1 MRVLLFYPNLYGMNT
16 LPPAFG
22 YFTALLRQNGHE
34 VALFDT
40 TVYEG
45 LYGSID
51 TDKKKSENLNARP
64 FDDTL
69 LKQSA
74 RRSNA
79 EEDFR
84 NEIVRFAPDL
94 IAMSATEDM
103 YPVGV
108 NLLKSLAHER
118 PPVVAGGVFPTFAP
132 ELAVSLSQGT
142 IDYVLRG
149 EGEDSLVELCRR
161 LEAKLPLYDLAG
173 LYAILDGREIKN
185 PLPKPVDV
193 ARIPVPDFTLFE
205 ESRYY
210 RPMQGKLRR
219 MLPVQTV
226 RGCPYTCG
234 YCNSPSQI
242 QIHKAENHKYFR
254 TQHVAKVQLELE
266 HAVRNYK
273 ADSIYFWAD
282 TFLSWNH
289 RDFDE
294 FCEMYSDYKL
304 PFWIQ
309 TRPETVTEYKFKRL
323 VDIGLL
329 RVAFGV
335 EHGNED
341 FRKRILLRQVKNE
354 VIIKNLGIVTSMGV
368 PISVNNIIGF
378 PTETRELA
386 FDTIELNRHFKSD
399 GVNAYNFTPFH
410 GTPLRKLSEDLGYVE
425 KGTLA
430 RCISNPTM
438 ISMPQ
443 FTKEQIEGVRRCFV
457 LYVKMPKERWP
468 EIREAETLD
477 ERGEEAYQR
486 LKAECLANYMQ
497 YGDYSKEDH
506 VDKVAFE
513 KDSGTRDES
522 LYDEGRIV
530 EMEEIIRRHAAQGES
545 DTSPIKITPA
555 KSSKSGVTV

>member
-22 YFTALLRQNGHE
+22 YFTALLKQNGHM

-40 TVYEG
+40 TAYQG

-64 FDDTL
+64 FDDSL
-69 LKQSA
+69 LKSHA
-74 RRSNA
+74 RHTDA

-84 NEIVRFAPDL
+84 HTVAEFRPDL

-108 NLLKSLAHER
+108 NMLQALGRNR
-118 PPVVAGGVFPTFAP
+118 PKVVIGGVFSTFAP
-132 ELAVSLSQGT
+132 ELAVSLSGDT

-149 EGEDSLVELCRR
+149 EGEETLIELCRR
-161 LEAKLPLYDLAG
+161 LATGDSLADLPG
-173 LYAILDGREIKN
+173 LYALIDGIEIKN
-185 PLPKPVDV
+185 PLPRPVDV
-193 ARIPVPDFTLFE
+193 GTIPVPDFSLFE

-242 QIHKAENHKYFR
+242 QIHKAADHKYFR
-254 TQHVAKVQLELE
+254 TQHVAKVKEEIE
-266 HAVRNYK
+266 HAVAVYK

-304 PFWIQ
+304 PFWVQ
-309 TRPETVTEYKFKRL
+309 TRPETVTEYKFRKL

-335 EHGNED
+335 EHGNEE

-354 VIIKNLGIVTSMGV
+354 VIIRNLAIVTSMGV

-386 FDTIELNRHFKSD
+386 FDTVELNRHFKSD

-410 GTPLRKLSEDLGYVE
+410 GTPLRKLSEELGYVE
-425 KGTLA
+425 AGTLA

-443 FTKEQIEGVRRCFV
+443 FTKEQIEGIRRCFV
-457 LYVKMPKERWP
+457 LYVKMPKDRWT
-468 EIREAETLD
+468 EIRAAEALTEEGD
-477 ERGEEAYQR
+477 EIYRR
-486 LKAECLANYMQ
+486 LKDECLERYMH
-497 YGDYSKEDH
+497 YGDYAKEDDIEK
-506 VDKVAFE
+506 VDYE
-513 KDSGTRDES
+513 KDAPRREES
-522 LYDEGRIV
+522 LYDEGRV
-530 EMEEIIRRHAAQGES
+530 VDMDEIIRRHAALG
-545 DTSPIKITPA
+545 DGNAAPVALVTSKKPA
-555 KSSKSGVTV
+555 GIGA